1 MKRALTVLLLA
12 LLTPLWLSSAAALP
26 EETEYQAAVSAF
38 HKAAAS
44 GSHKAR
50 VEALENLV
58 ALGEPAALGL
68 LSGELGR
75 VSTRLRE
82 SRDEAY
88 RLRYAAERKAAFV
101 DELELRTEKDRTL
114 EKSLKDQREKLREL
128 EEGLAKETDRI
139 TSLEPWYDTL
149 SRGTATF
156 SSSLSASKRK
166 GVEKELWEE
175 VEEGADLG
183 ARLAAVEILGY
194 LGGDGTAVSLQKLI
208 AELSKERS
216 ALERKLPKL
225 MGEVRKLEKRMQEEN
240 ERTGG
245 RSSMGEQYN
254 RAKQEAAGVQQAI
267 TRMGYICDA
276 ASSAGAVALARE
288 EGKLREKS
296 IKKLLGAQKKA
307 KDGARRR
314 TLAMLG
320 TSELPE
326 AHDALRGL
334 LATEKEAAG
343 RTFLIEAL
351 SGSDDETF
359 AADLISTYFQDPSWF
374 VRSAAYAAAARM
386 RLAQSIG
393 PLIDRLEAEDGRLRS
408 DAQEALVSLTG
419 QDFRTN
425 AVLWRRWWKENE
437 EGFVVPPLDEIEAKA
452 SADAKDAVG
461 TTFFGISTESKR
473 VLFVLD
479 LSGSMEFS
487 MIPRDNPDDDPN
499 KPYDRPK
506 GKERSRLEEAR
517 IALNKAIGGTEDGA
531 VFNVIFYA
539 SDVWPWQDE
548 LVEMDPETRGEA
560 LAMIEELE
568 AVGGTNIYGALS
580 VALEMAGAKGGDTWS
595 EPEIDTIFFLT
606 DGRPS
611 VGLTADPDEIL
622 AHVRDLNASA
632 GIVIHTIGLSGAQDA
647 YLLRSLAEQNGGQ
660 YSAR

>member
-1 MKRALTVLLLA
+1 MTRLLSLALLA
-12 LLTPLWLSSAAALP
+12 LLVPLWLTSAVTP
-26 EETEYQAAVSAF
+26 RQETDYQAAVSAF

-44 GSHKAR
+44 GSQKAR
-50 VEALENLV
+50 EEALDALL

-88 RLRYAAERKAAFV
+88 RLRYAAERKAVFV
-101 DELELRTEKDRTL
+101 DELELRAEKDRTL
-114 EKSLKDQREKLREL
+114 ERSLKGQREKLREL
-128 EEGLAKETDRI
+128 QQGLAKEQDRI
-139 TSLEPWYDTL
+139 RSLEPWYATL

-156 SSSLSASKRK
+156 SASLPSAKRK
-166 GVEKELWEE
+166 GVEKELWKEIEE
-175 VEEGADLG
+175 SAELG
-183 ARLAAVEILGY
+183 DRLAAIEILGH
-194 LGGDGTAVSLQKLI
+194 LGGEGTAVSMQKLI
-208 AELSKERS
+208 VDLSKERS
-216 ALERKLPKL
+216 SLERKLPKL

-245 RSSMGEQYN
+245 RSSMGQQYN
-254 RAKQEAAGVQQAI
+254 RAKQEAAGLQQAI
-267 TRMGYICDA
+267 TRMGYMCDA
-276 ASSAGAVALARE
+276 ASQAGAVALARE
-288 EGKLREKS
+288 NGKLLEKS

-320 TSELPE
+320 SSGLAE
-326 AHDALRGL
+326 AFTGLRGL
-334 LATEKEAAG
+334 LATEKDAAG
-343 RTFLIEAL
+343 RAHLIEAL
-351 SGSDDETF
+351 SRSGDETF
-359 AADLISTYFQDPSWF
+359 LDELVSQHFQDPSWF

-386 RLAQSIG
+386 RSAAAVT

-408 DAQEALVSLTG
+408 DAQEALISLTG

-425 AVLWRRWWKENE
+425 ALLWRRWWKENE
-437 EGFVVPPLDEIEAKA
+437 EGFVVPELDELEAKA
-452 SADAKDAVG
+452 SEDAKDAVG

-479 LSGSMEFS
+479 LSGSMDFS

-499 KPYDRPK
+499 KPYDEPK

-517 IALNKAIGGTEDGA
+517 IALNKAIGGTDDGA

-560 LAMIEELE
+560 LAMIEELD

-580 VALEMAGAKGGDTWS
+580 VALEMAGAEGGDGWS

-611 VGLTADPDEIL
+611 VGLTNDPDEIL
-622 AHVRDLNASA
+622 AHVRELNASA